1 MTKLLINESPIMIIP
16 SLAVK
21 MGLNESVVLQQI
33 HYWLQTSS
41 HVIEGRKWIYN
52 SYKEWQKQMPFWSA
66 TTLKRIIRSLEEQ
79 GFLISANWNK
89 LKMDKTKWYTID
101 YQRLES
107 LEEGPVAS
115 DTTWSTQ
122 VQAGSIPIPGPTQV
136 QAELF
141 ATPGQP
147 TLQADPFTTSGQSSV
162 QIDPSE
168 GSDWTIEETSLTQA
182 IPEITTETTTERK
195 PIVDIVDY
203 LNAKTDANYKLG
215 TKKTNQLIQARLREG
230 FTVEDFKKV
239 IDLKTAE
246 WLDDPHMSTYLR
258 PETLFGNKF
267 ESYLNQ
273 KPQAN
278 PLFEKRRGQTS
289 IKQTLNEEDFD
300 LDDEA

>member
-1 MTKLLINESPIMIIP
+1 MTKLLINEAPIMIIP

-21 MGLNESVVLQQI
+21 MGLNEAIVLQQI
-33 HYWLQTSS
+33 HYWIQSSS
-41 HVIEGRKWIYN
+41 HVIEGRKWIFN
-52 SYKEWQKQMPFWSA
+52 TYKDWQKQMPFWSES
-66 TTLKRIIRSLEEQ
+66 TIKRIIRSLEEQ

-89 LKMDKTKWYTID
+89 LKLDKTKWYTID
-101 YQRLES
+101 YQRLEAM
-107 LEEGPVAS
+107 EDGPAITDTAS
-115 DTTWSTQ
+115 PTTQ
-122 VQAGSIPIPGPTQV
+122 G
-136 QAELF
+136 
-141 ATPGQP
+141 
-147 TLQADPFTTSGQSSV
+147 QADPFATSGQSSV
-162 QIDPSE
+162 QTDLSE
-168 GSDWTIEETSLTQA
+168 MSDWTTEEFGLTQA
-182 IPEITTETTTERK
+182 LPEITTETTTEKK

-203 LNAKTDANYKLG
+203 LNAKTDANYKSG
-215 TKKTNQLIQARLREG
+215 TKKTNQLIQTRLKEG

-289 IKQTLNEEDFD
+289 FKQTLNEEDFD